1 MRNTLL
7 LALLFAPLCAAQVTI
22 TDPNF
27 TIDTIA
33 NPGAGTICMEFG
45 PGGRFYFA
53 EKRGRIHVMQPNGSG
68 GFQTA
73 TLFAN
78 IQSQVD
84 YAQEAGLLG
93 MALDPDFA
101 NNRFMYL
108 QYTTA
113 IDQRVTRVTADTNFN
128 TMVAGSEVNL
138 LIGLPRNATYH
149 RAGDIG
155 FRPGENDNLYVA
167 LGDDGNIGLAPNVDF
182 YHGKMLRISKANGQG
197 LTTNPF
203 YQVATGTTSVR
214 SRVWAVGFRNP
225 FRIAFHPANPVADAI
240 YASENGGPSNMSTNL
255 QDRVT
260 WIQQGADGA
269 WNSTSATQGD
279 ASPFFNPPPMGGQE
293 CVVLHRSSSSKI
305 GIDIAVGGVFAD
317 PTNPTSATLLHSNW
331 LNGGNIQRWRISGT
345 DHNVL
350 NTMAADGGVPFVQGL
365 YATDLKIGPDGWA
378 YFTQSGN
385 GESVGGWYTVGR
397 IRRVGGIAPVAGFNS
412 TPSPATGPV
421 PFNVQFTDT
430 SSDADGT
437 IASRLWTFGNGQT
450 STATNPST
458 TYNSTGNYTVT
469 LLVTDNTGLQDTETM
484 QVTVYQAT
492 ALTLTGQVFNA
503 SSLPPVVLGV
513 ATELR
518 LYQADG
524 TTPLSFPGGIGA
536 SGNAFVVAAGGT
548 INNTVNVQLTGNGV
562 VVSAGEPAADGMEPQ
577 RIGFAVSQSATTH
590 SETLTFRLSSLAIT
604 GRVTTTTTQ
613 PALVDLGVA
622 RLTPSTLYA
631 FGGGRDYLG
640 ASGIPATGV
649 NHRTVSD
656 VFGWYYIP
664 LVAGDGGV
672 TFHFDVVGDTGASS
686 YIATIFSESIPATG
700 LLTRNVTVGVLANPG
715 AFDDLSGIGVTP
727 NVDYETQIQP
737 IWNNACTGCHT
748 ALGGSAGLAL
758 GQGVSY
764 AALVSVASTQ
774 VPGLNLVEPGNTGLS
789 YLFEKVNAH
798 QPQVGVRMRP
808 GTPMSLAE
816 QALIRD
822 WINQGALPS
831 ASGGGGGSGGSDSD
845 GGGCTVEQAA
855 GTGALCL
862 LAFALLLW
870 RRRPAEGA
878 DAAR

>member
-1 MRNTLL
+1 MRKLALL
-7 LALLFAPLCAAQVTI
+7 VLLFAPLCAAQTI

-78 IQSQVD
+78 IQAQVD

-101 NNRFMYL
+101 NNRHMYL

-113 IDQRVTRVTADTNFN
+113 VDQRITRVTAETNYN
-128 TMVAGSEVNL
+128 TMVAGSEITIL
-138 LIGLPRNATYH
+138 TGLPRNATFH

-182 YHGKMLRISKANGQG
+182 YNGKMLRLNKTNGQG
-197 LTTNPF
+197 LATNPF
-203 YQVATGTTSVR
+203 YQAASGTTSVR

-225 FRIAFHPANPVADAI
+225 FRIAFHPSNPVADAI
-240 YASENGGPSNMSTNL
+240 YASENGGPSSMTTSL

-260 WIQQGADGA
+260 WIQQGSDGA

-279 ASPFFNPPPMGGQE
+279 ASPFFNPPPVGTQE
-293 CVVLHRSSSSKI
+293 CVVMHRSSASKV

-317 PTNPTSATLLHSNW
+317 PTSPTSATLLHSNW
-331 LNGGNIQRWRISGT
+331 LGGGNIQRWRISGA

-350 NTMAADGGVPFVQGL
+350 NAMAADGGVPFVQGL

-385 GESVGGWYTVGR
+385 GESVGGWYMVGR
-397 IRRVGGIAPVAGFNS
+397 IRRVGGTPPVAGFN
-412 TPSPATGPV
+412 TNPNPATGPA
-421 PFNVQFTDT
+421 PLNVQFTDT
-430 SSDADGT
+430 STDADGT
-437 IASRLWTFGNGQT
+437 IVSRSWNFGNGQT

-458 TYNSTGNYTVT
+458 TYSTPGTYTVT
-469 LLVTDNTGLQDTETM
+469 LTVQDNSGLQDIETRS
-484 QVTVYQAT
+484 VTAYQAT
-492 ALTLTGQVFNA
+492 ALTLTGQVLNGSA
-503 SSLPPVVLGV
+503 LPATALAV

-518 LYQADG
+518 LYQIDG
-524 TTPLSFPGGIGA
+524 TTPLSFPGGIGTD
-536 SGNAFVVAAGGT
+536 GNGIAVAAGGT
-548 INNTVNVQLTGNGV
+548 FNSTVNVQLTGNGV
-562 VVSAGEPAADGMEPQ
+562 VVTAGEPAADGIEAQ
-577 RIGFAVSQSATTH
+577 RMGFAVSAAATTH
-590 SETLTFRLSSLAIT
+590 SETLTFRLSSLAIA
-604 GRVTTTTTQ
+604 GRVMTTTAQ
-613 PALVDLGVA
+613 PALLDIGVA
-622 RLTPSTLYA
+622 RVSPAALYA
-631 FGGGRDYLG
+631 FAGGRDYLP

-656 VFGWYYIP
+656 VLGWYYVP
-664 LVAGDGGV
+664 LLAGTGSVD
-672 TFHFDVVGDTGASS
+672 FHFDVVGDTGAAT
-686 YIATIFSESIPATG
+686 YIATIFTQAIPATG
-700 LLTRNVTVGVLANPG
+700 LVTRNITVGVISTPG
-715 AFDDLSGIGVTP
+715 GFDDLSAIPVTP

-748 ALGGSAGLAL
+748 PLGGSASLTL
-758 GQGVSY
+758 GPGVSY
-764 AALVSVASTQ
+764 AALVNIASTQ
-774 VPGLNLVEPGNTGLS
+774 VPGLNLVEPGNAGLS

-831 ASGGGGGSGGSDSD
+831 APGGGGGGGGDDS

-855 GTGALCL
+855 GMGALCL
-862 LAFALLLW
+862 LGLLALVW
-870 RRRPAEGA
+870 CRREKAIPATVK
-878 DAAR
+878 

>member
-1 MRNTLL
+1 MRRLILAALL
-7 LALLFAPLCAAQVTI
+7 LAPFCAAQTI

-53 EKRGRIHVMQPNGSG
+53 EKRGRIHVMQPNGTG
-68 GFQTA
+68 GFQAA
-73 TLFAN
+73 TSFAN

-101 NNRFMYL
+101 NNRYMYL

-113 IDQRVTRVTADTNFN
+113 VDQRVTRITADTNYN
-128 TMVAGSEVNL
+128 TMVAGSEVNIL
-138 LIGLPRNATYH
+138 TGLPRAATYH

-155 FRPGENDNLYVA
+155 FRPGETDNLYVA
-167 LGDDGNIGLAPNVDF
+167 LGDDGNIGLAPNLDY
-182 YHGKMLRISKANGQG
+182 YHGKILRINKANGQG

-203 YQVATGTTSVR
+203 YQAASGTTSVR
-214 SRVWAVGFRNP
+214 SRIWAVGFRNP
-225 FRIAFHPANPVADAI
+225 FRIAFHPGNPVADAI
-240 YASENGGPSNMSTNL
+240 YASENGGPSNMSTSL

-260 WIQQGADGA
+260 WIQQGSDGA

-279 ASPFFNPPPMGGQE
+279 ASPFFNPPPVGSQE
-293 CVVLHRSSSSKI
+293 CVVMHRSSSSKI

-317 PTNPTSATLLHSNW
+317 PASPTSATLLHSNW
-331 LNGGNIQRWRISGT
+331 LGGGNIQRWRISGA

-350 NTMAADGGVPFVQGL
+350 NTMAADGGVPFIQGL

-397 IRRVGGIAPVAGFNS
+397 IRRVGGTPPVAGFN
-412 TPSPATGPV
+412 TNPSPATGPA
-421 PFNVQFTDT
+421 PLNVQFTDT
-430 SSDADGT
+430 STDADGT
-437 IASRLWTFGNGQT
+437 IASRSWNFGNGQT

-458 TYNSTGNYTVT
+458 TYNTPGVYTVT
-469 LLVTDNTGLQDTETM
+469 LTVQDNSGLQDVETRS
-484 QVTVYQAT
+484 VTVYQAT
-492 ALTLTGQVFNA
+492 ALTLTGQIFNA
-503 SSLPPVVLGV
+503 SALPATALGV

-518 LYQADG
+518 LYQIDG
-524 TTPLSFPGGIGA
+524 VTPLNFPGGVG
-536 SGNAFVVAAGGT
+536 GNGIAISAGGV
-548 INNTVNVQLTGNGV
+548 INSTVNVQLTGNGV
-562 VVSAGEPAADGMEPQ
+562 VVTAGEPAGDGMEPQ
-577 RIGFAVSQSATTH
+577 RIGFAVSAAATTH
-590 SETLTFRLSSLAIT
+590 SESLTFRLSSLAIR
-604 GRVTTTTTQ
+604 GRVTTTTAQ
-613 PALVDLGVA
+613 PAVLDMGVA
-622 RLTPSTLYA
+622 RVSPTTLYA
-631 FGGGRDYLG
+631 FAGGRDYLL

-649 NHRTVSD
+649 NHRTVTD
-656 VFGWYYIP
+656 ALGYYYIP
-664 LVAGDGGV
+664 LLAGDGAV

-686 YIATIFSESIPATG
+686 YIATIFSEAIPATG
-700 LLTRNVTVGVLANPG
+700 LVNRDVTVGVLVNPG
-715 AFDDLSGIGVTP
+715 AFDDLSGIPVTP

-748 ALGGSAGLAL
+748 PLGGSAGLTL

-764 AALVSVASTQ
+764 AALVNIASTQ
-774 VPGLNLVEPGNTGLS
+774 VGGLNLVEPGNAGLS

-831 ASGGGGGSGGSDSD
+831 APGGGGSGSGGDDSG

-855 GTGALCL
+855 GTGALGLLGL
-862 LAFALLLW
+862 LALVW
-870 RRRPAEGA
+870 RRRENSVN
-878 DAAR
+878 